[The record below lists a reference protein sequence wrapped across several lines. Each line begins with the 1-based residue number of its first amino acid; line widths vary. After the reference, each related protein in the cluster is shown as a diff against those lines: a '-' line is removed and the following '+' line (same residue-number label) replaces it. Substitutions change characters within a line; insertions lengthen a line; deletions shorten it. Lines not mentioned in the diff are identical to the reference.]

1 MVLSTSSLI
10 LPNDQTGQMF
20 FNEVIQQDTH
30 GFTTGLAYD
39 RAGGSEKSAQRV
51 RHARRLPA
59 FEKESLRAAMA
70 LGLCRFRLQLLYPG
84 QHFSAHLV
92 LWIIG
97 Y

>member
-39 RAGGSEKSAQRV
+39 RAGGSEKSAQHV

-59 FEKESLRAAMA
+59 PSRRSLS
-70 LGLCRFRLQLLYPG
+70 GLLWLWDSVVLDFNSYIQDNIF
-84 QHFSAHLV
+84 QHILFS
-92 LWIIG
+92 G
-97 Y
+97 